1 MVYVRL
7 SGCDLELASPFK
19 FLPLGSAHTVHKA
32 SQRNATW
39 KKKHIQEEKKKT
51 FATKCPS
58 LCRQHCLAVV
68 FSVLP
73 PLGCRVCASLL
84 SWLCSISSHST
95 AGHGGPAQCP
105 HPLGSSQLCGLPRAT
120 TVLQKCACI
129 PHRSY
134 GTYLPCIPYHSYGI
148 CSYPPCVLYC
158 SVSSCIYPVLC
169 PVLSS

>member
-1 MVYVRL
+1 MFAYQAVTL
-7 SGCDLELASPFK
+7 NWL
-19 FLPLGSAHTVHKA
+19 LPLNSSHLALPTLSTKPRKEMQLGRKNIS
-32 SQRNATW
+32 
-39 KKKHIQEEKKKT
+39 KKKKKT